1 MDHADSTLERGA
13 EPFRHTLAGTDA
25 GFGAGGMAAQ
35 GEESEA
41 KLFGM
46 GDPPPTPLGFTP
58 YPPGLHR
65 KATPRYARPRRI
77 PATESTL
84 GLRPR
89 RALSFAQMQ
98 PV

>member
-1 MDHADSTLERGA
+1 MT
-13 EPFRHTLAGTDA
+13 
-25 GFGAGGMAAQ
+25 AQ

-46 GDPPPTPLGFTP
+46 GDPPPTPLGFTA
-58 YPPGLHR
+58 YPPGLLDN
-65 KATPRYARPRRI
+65 ATARYARSRRI
-77 PATESTL
+77 PATESML